1 MPTTVVASKHP
12 TKGSPVAV
20 VLEDVVIA
28 HTVDGTS
35 KELKGVLGIPEGTG
49 PWPAVVVL
57 HEAFGV
63 DDEMRKQV
71 ARMAGMGYLA
81 LMPDLFSDGG
91 MRRCISA
98 TMRSLSSGEGRAYAD
113 IEAARLQV
121 KSDPRCS
128 GKVGVIGFCMGG
140 GFALMTLDRDFD
152 VAAVNYGMIPKDLD
166 AAVENACPV
175 VTSYGAKDVTLKG
188 ATAQLDD
195 ALTKAKVPHDSKE
208 YPKAGHVFMNDK
220 LNGWPI
226 IRPLVRVMNFGP
238 EPESAKDAWQRV
250 EKFFGE
256 YLKV

>member
-1 MPTTVVASKHP
+1 
-12 TKGSPVAV
+12 VAV
-20 VLEDVVIA
+20 VLEDIIIDQNVE
-28 HTVDGTS
+28 GTS
-35 KELKGVLGIPEGTG
+35 KVLKGVLGVPEGAG

-57 HEAFGV
+57 HEIFGI
-63 DDEMRKQV
+63 DDENRKQV

-81 LMPDLFSDGG
+81 IMPDLFSDGG

-98 TMRSLSSGEGRAYAD
+98 TMRALSSGEGRAYAD
-113 IEAARLQV
+113 IEAARVQV

-152 VAAVNYGMIPKDLD
+152 AAAVNYGIMPKNVD

-188 ATAQLDD
+188 ATAQLDE
-195 ALTKAKVPHDSKE
+195 ALTKASIAHDSKE
-208 YPKAGHVFMNDK
+208 YPNAGHVFMNDT

-238 EPESAKDAWQRV
+238 EPESAKDAWERV
-250 EKFFGE
+250 ENFFE
-256 YLKV
+256 KYLMA

>member
-1 MPTTVVASKHP
+1 
-12 TKGSPVAV
+12 VAV
-20 VLEDVVIA
+20 VLEDIVIDQN
-28 HTVDGTS
+28 VDGTS
-35 KELKGVLGIPEGTG
+35 KVLKGVLGIPEGTG

-71 ARMAGMGYLA
+71 ARMASMGYLA

-98 TMRSLSSGEGRAYAD
+98 TMRALSSGEGRAYAD

-121 KSDPRCS
+121 KSDPRS
-128 GKVGVIGFCMGG
+128 TDKVGVIGFCMGG
-140 GFALMTLDRDFD
+140 GFALMTLDQDFD
-152 VAAVNYGMIPKDLD
+152 VAAVNYGMIPQDLD

-175 VTSYGAKDVTLKG
+175 VTSYGARDVTLKG
-188 ATAQLDD
+188 ATAKLEE

-220 LNGWPI
+220 LNGFPI

-238 EPESAKDAWQRV
+238 EPESAKDAWSRV
-250 EKFFGE
+250 ESFFGQ
-256 YLKV
+256 YLKS